1 VPLVGERPDPP
12 GVGMLDDE
20 FIDRSGP
27 WEWEVARSMEM
38 VGVDGEAGVKP
49 SVLVL
54 VKGGTPAWVDE
65 VNVGLV
71 GEVEIGSRRS
81 LVSPAGKG

>member
-1 VPLVGERPDPP
+1 
-12 GVGMLDDE
+12 
-20 FIDRSGP
+20 
-27 WEWEVARSMEM
+27 MEM
-38 VGVDGEAGVKP
+38 VGVDGEAGVRP
-49 SVLVL
+49 NVL